1 MARKKHHEEH
11 ANHEAWAIPYGDLV
25 TLLLAFFVVMYAVS
39 SLNEGKYRAVAAS
52 LASAFNAPPSTI
64 DPIQIGD
71 NLKPESTIGRPTAI
85 PRGAQNG
92 PASTPVLDSP
102 LKPMLESKMRADRI
116 GDGNMD
122 AALLAASREQL
133 SSLAMQLED
142 ALADMVR
149 ARLIT
154 VRRSDL
160 WLEVEINSDILFPS
174 GSALL
179 DASAQDLLGRLAIVL
194 RDLPNPIRIE
204 GYTDDRPIAT
214 AQFPSNWELSAAR
227 AASVVHLLIRER
239 FAPERLVMVGYGQH
253 RPKADNATDA
263 GRNANRRVV
272 LMVLAAAD
280 TAAPSPATPVARPQP
295 QPQIAPQTEPPFP
308 AAPVPAPAAVAAGA
322 HAPSPPS
329 PPPQGDS

>member
-1 MARKKHHEEH
+1 MARKKKHEEH

-52 LASAFNAPPSTI
+52 LASAFNAPPSAL

-71 NLKPESTIGRPTAI
+71 HQKQETTVGRPTPV
-85 PRGAQNG
+85 PRGMRQG
-92 PASTPVLDSP
+92 PTSSPVLDSP
-102 LKPMLESKMRADRI
+102 LRPMLESKMRSDRI
-116 GDGNMD
+116 GDGGAD
-122 AALLAASREQL
+122 AASIAASREQL
-133 SSLAMQLED
+133 SRLALQLED
-142 ALADMVR
+142 ALSEMVK
-149 ARLIT
+149 AQLIV

-174 GSALL
+174 GSATLEFG
-179 DASAQDLLGRLAIVL
+179 ARELLGRLAVVL

-214 AQFPSNWELSAAR
+214 SQFPSNWELSAAR
-227 AASVVHLLIRER
+227 AASVVHLFVTER
-239 FAPERLVMVGYGQH
+239 FAPERLVMVGYGQY
-253 RPKADNATDA
+253 RPKADNTTDA

-272 LMVLAAAD
+272 LMVLATQD
-280 TAAPSPATPVARPQP
+280 TASPRPASPPPAPAPATPVY
-295 QPQIAPQTEPPFP
+295 P
-308 AAPVPAPAAVAAGA
+308 AAPVPKAVAASTGR
-322 HAPSPPS
+322 PSPIPP

>member
-1 MARKKHHEEH
+1 MARKKKHEEH

-52 LASAFNAPPSTI
+52 LASAFNAPPSAL

-71 NLKPESTIGRPTAI
+71 NQKQETTVGRPTPV
-85 PRGAQNG
+85 PRGMRQG
-92 PASTPVLDSP
+92 PTSSPVLDSP
-102 LKPMLESKMRADRI
+102 LRPMLESKMRSDRI
-116 GDGNMD
+116 GDGGAD
-122 AALLAASREQL
+122 AASIAASREQL
-133 SSLAMQLED
+133 SRLALQLED
-142 ALADMVR
+142 ALSEMVK
-149 ARLIT
+149 AQLII

-174 GSALL
+174 GSATL
-179 DASAQDLLGRLAIVL
+179 DFGARELLGRLAVVL

-214 AQFPSNWELSAAR
+214 SQFPSNWELSAAR
-227 AASVVHLLIRER
+227 AASVVHLFVTER
-239 FAPERLVMVGYGQH
+239 FAPERLVMVGYGQY
-253 RPKADNATDA
+253 RPKAENTTDA

-272 LMVLAAAD
+272 LMVLATQD
-280 TAAPSPATPVARPQP
+280 TAAPSPRQAPASGPAPAAPERP
-295 QPQIAPQTEPPFP
+295 AYP
-308 AAPVPAPAAVAAGA
+308 AAPVPTLADAPGT
-322 HAPSPPS
+322 PRTPIPP